1 MSKEGENREKER
13 KSRRH
18 NRRNPVAGRGPVLGS
33 REPGVRRYAGGRC
46 GAAASVHAAKPA
58 APAAGQGE
66 EDVIEALKRYK
77 ELLDQGVITQ
87 EEFDRKKEQLLG
99 Q

>member
-1 MSKEGENREKER
+1 M
-13 KSRRH
+13 
-18 NRRNPVAGRGPVLGS
+18 
-33 REPGVRRYAGGRC
+33 
-46 GAAASVHAAKPA
+46 PA

-87 EEFDRKKEQLLG
+87 EDFDRKKAQLLG